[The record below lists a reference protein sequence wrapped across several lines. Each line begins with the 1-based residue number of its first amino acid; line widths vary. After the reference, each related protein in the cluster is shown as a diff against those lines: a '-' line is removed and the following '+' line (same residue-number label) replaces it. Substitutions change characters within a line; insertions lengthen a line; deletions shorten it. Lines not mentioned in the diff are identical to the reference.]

1 MGCAKWSNILIM
13 LLPEMPV
20 YSGVF
25 EILYNMQFEIFNNGN
40 LCLKDMTKRAC
51 NNKMHCNCK

>member
-1 MGCAKWSNILIM
+1 
-13 LLPEMPV
+13 MPV

-51 NNKMHCNCK
+51 NNKMNCNYK